1 MYYDSLG
8 NFDSR
13 RSRAAKRA
21 KDGKPPLKVKYTPA
35 PALMPASHALSAAP
49 AAAYGS
55 SSSSSSGGG
64 GYAVGS
70 APAPLPV
77 PLPLPPQQ
85 QLQPSPSCP
94 AALAH
99 LSLYGDVATAVPVRH
114 PSWPPWPLAVPA
126 RRHPSFCR
134 TSLTPSHRVP
144 LRCGV

>member
-21 KDGKPPLKVKYTPA
+21 KDGRPPLKAKYTPA
-35 PALMPASHALSAAP
+35 PALMPASHALAAAAAAA

-55 SSSSSSGGG
+55 SSSSSSSGG

-77 PLPLPPQQ
+77 PLPLPPHLSQ
-85 QLQPSPSCP
+85 
-94 AALAH
+94 AH

-114 PSWPPWPLAVPA
+114 PSRPL
-126 RRHPSFCR
+126 SW
-134 TSLTPSHRVP
+134 TSLFVPHFLDTLPSVSAAVW
-144 LRCGV
+144 CGVVWCGVVWCGVV